1 MPLNK
6 GGKKPETIKANI
18 GKNIQQLR
26 KDGYPQPQAVAIA
39 MDIAE
44 KAKAKARKK

>member
-1 MPLNK
+1 MPLKK

-18 GKNIQQLR
+18 ATNIQQLV
-26 KDGYPQPQAVAIA
+26 KDGTPHKQAVAIA

-44 KAKAKARKK
+44 KAKKKSR